1 MRGRR
6 SVKTLALLAFL
17 AFGTVASNSW
27 AGLGPEN
34 IFLIV
39 NPRGPASMEVA
50 NHYIALRKIP
60 PANVCYIPGPPNAN
74 RMAGADFR
82 ELVLRPALAEIK
94 KRGLEAQID
103 AIVYSCQ
110 YPWQID
116 FAAMFSGVTFPQ
128 QHRPMASLTGATYLY
143 EFVESSSAKLVEWET
158 NHYAGPQGG
167 PSNTR
172 AFHAGIQWGPSGAR
186 VDSGGR
192 RYLLSMQLGCS
203 RPEGNTAEE
212 IVTYLKRAAVAD
224 GARPAGTFYYM
235 VNSDVRTTVR
245 VDGFASA
252 ISELRALGLQA
263 ETASG
268 VVPPAGRTIA
278 GLTTGS
284 PQVPLGASGSKLA
297 PGALVDNLTSTGA
310 FFQPV
315 PNPRPQTR
323 ISEYLRL
330 GAAGASGTVIEP
342 FAIPPK
348 FPSPA
353 LHVHYARGASTAEAF
368 YLSVQGPYQL
378 LLLGDPLCQPWA
390 RIPEVAVEGLAQG
403 AMLTGTIELTPSAMP
418 AAGAAIKQFELF
430 VDGVRTDD
438 CKTGEKLALDTTQ
451 LDDGYH
457 ELRVVAIDDSNIE
470 TQGRWIGEVNVA
482 NGSNVVSLAGTG
494 PTRPGGPAA
503 LTVTSAVEGTVAI
516 LHNGREVGRLR
527 SPQRTVQIPS
537 AKLGTGP
544 VTLQARTIGAK
555 PVRSRP
561 LQIDIP

>member
-1 MRGRR
+1 MRSR
-6 SVKTLALLAFL
+6 LLAATL
-17 AFGTVASNSW
+17 ILIAATATRPAF

-34 IFLIV
+34 VLLVV
-39 NPRGPASMEVA
+39 NPRGPDSMEVA

-60 PANVCYIPGPPNAN
+60 PANVCYLPGPPNAN

-94 KRGLEAQID
+94 KRGLEDQID

-110 YPWQID
+110 YPWQIE
-116 FAAMFSGVTFPQ
+116 FAAMFPEVTFPQ

-143 EFVESSSAKLVEWET
+143 EFVESSSPKLVEWET
-158 NHYAGPQGG
+158 NYYAGPQGG
-167 PSNTR
+167 SSKTR

-235 VNSDVRTTVR
+235 ENSDVRTTVR
-245 VDGFASA
+245 QDGFASA

-263 ETASG
+263 ETAGG

-297 PGALVDNLTSTGA
+297 PGALVDNLTSSGA

-315 PNPRPQTR
+315 PSPRPQTR

-330 GAAGASGTVIEP
+330 GAAAASGTVIEP
-342 FAIPPK
+342 FSIPPK

-353 LHVHYARGASTAEAF
+353 LHVHYARGASAAEAF

-390 RIPEVAVEGLAQG
+390 RIPEVTVEGHAAG
-403 AMLTGTIELTPSAMP
+403 AMLTGTVELTPSAKP
-418 AAGAAIKQFELF
+418 APGTAIKQFELF
-430 VDGVRTDD
+430 IDGVRTND
-438 CKTGEKLALDTTQ
+438 CKTGEKLAFDTTK

-457 ELRVVAIDDSNIE
+457 ELRVVAIDDSNVE

-482 NGSNVVSLAGTG
+482 NGANVVSLASAG
-494 PTRPGGPAA
+494 PTRPGGPVA
-503 LTVTSAVEGTVAI
+503 LVVTSTGEGAVAI

-561 LQIDIP
+561 LRIDVP